1 MKLDD
6 RFLQKVNITK
16 SCWLWTAALYKNG
29 YGAFYYNKKSIK
41 AHRFSYELYHGSIPK
56 DLYVLHKCDVKACVN
71 PHHLFLGTSKDNTE
85 DCIKK
90 GRNSKGEVNG
100 QHKLTQTE
108 VLTIRNLY
116 ATGEVTQKA
125 LSKTF
130 DVSPSSINNI
140 VHNKRWKHI

>member
-71 PHHLFLGTSKDNTE
+71 PHHLFLGTSKD
-85 DCIKK
+85 
-90 GRNSKGEVNG
+90 
-100 QHKLTQTE
+100 
-108 VLTIRNLY
+108 VL
-116 ATGEVTQKA
+116 
-125 LSKTF
+125 
-130 DVSPSSINNI
+130 I
-140 VHNKRWKHI
+140 VKRFGKKRWKLTWHWAILPAAGILFLFILRLLIRLTETL